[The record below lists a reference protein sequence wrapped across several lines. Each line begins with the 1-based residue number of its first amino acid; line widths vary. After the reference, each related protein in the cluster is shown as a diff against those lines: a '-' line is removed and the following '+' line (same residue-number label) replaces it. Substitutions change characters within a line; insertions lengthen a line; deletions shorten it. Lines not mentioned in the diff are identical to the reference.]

1 MPERPQTPQERSA
14 SLARAKELAAKEEL
28 TAEELKDFV
37 YAIWAVSDTN
47 GLDSKNGERFFP
59 SSENRRF
66 LLWASSPSND
76 NDYYADLTILD
87 GVTPDSGEIF
97 MLDKIRDELIWT
109 TGIFDSF
116 YSEFLGRREKLFFPG
131 KDSLKSETPLNPQ
144 ECARLAKTLW
154 EAYPKPA

>member
-1 MPERPQTPQERSA
+1 MSERPQTPQERSA

-47 GLDSKNGERFFP
+47 GLDSEHGDRFFP
-59 SSENRRF
+59 SGENRRF
-66 LLWASSPSND
+66 LLWKSSRSD
-76 NDYYADLTILD
+76 NDGDYVQVNILD
-87 GVTPDSGEIF
+87 GITPDSGEIF
-97 MLDKIRDELIWT
+97 VLDEKKGELFWT

-154 EAYPKPA
+154 EAYPKQA